1 MEIQISSF
9 EQTKLKEYEKI
20 EKEKKNLSALALKL
34 ENEILEEKK
43 KFKEQQ
49 KTINDELEKIK
60 MFDNKMIK
68 DKIENEC
75 RE

>member
-20 EKEKKNLSALALKL
+20 EKEKKHLSALALKL

>member
-49 KTINDELEKIK
+49 KTIDSLKDTINILL
-60 MFDNKMIK
+60 
-68 DKIENEC
+68 DKINIEGEGK
-75 RE
+75 

>member
-60 MFDNKMIK
+60 MFDNKMIRK
-68 DKIENEC
+68 
-75 RE
+75 